1 MKATKSNI
9 EKAVRA
15 NDTTSLFAMFKGERG
30 QVYEAVR
37 SLNVTKLSKRAY
49 HFAYECQRKFV
60 YRPEK
65 KIHSRT
71 VECINFAKQQV
82 ADGSISTPYGK
93 ILVVGNTS
101 IYWASPNFGHSDY
114 NKSRAFENTPENRIL
129 AKKINAYLLKHI

>member
-15 NDTTSLFAMFKGERG
+15 NDTTALFAMFKGDRG

-37 SLNVTKLSKRAY
+37 SLSVAKLSKRAY

-65 KIHSRT
+65 KIHT
-71 VECINFAKQQV
+71 QLCECIKFAKQQV
-82 ADGSISTPYGK
+82 NDGSISTSYGK
-93 ILVVGNTS
+93 VLVEGNNN

-129 AKKINAYLLKHI
+129 AKKINAFLLKHI